1 MQITKTENE
10 DLEKPVN
17 NLSPKHLLH
26 RICFLGSFLLLFFLS
41 SALQAQEAKFVPGK
55 KYLIDSIE
63 VKGLK
68 SFKEKTVISYSGLRQ
83 GQMIQLPGDQISS
96 VINKLWNLDLFS
108 DINFYATHVKEN
120 SLTLEIEIEELPTLS
135 DVKVYGLKKGKME
148 TLIKETELTPGKKLS
163 ESFLTN
169 TKNYIVNKYKK
180 EGFLNTKVNLN
191 TLPDST
197 ASNQLKMVINVDR
210 GERVKIKAIEFEG
223 NEVFTNKRLAKQ
235 LKNTKKK
242 AFYRF
247 WKKSKYIPK
256 DFLEDKEALLDFFKE
271 KGYRDAR
278 IVKDTIIVNNKRA
291 LTLKFNVEEGNRYY
305 FGAIDFLGNAAYNDR
320 QLATLLGIKK
330 GEPYNG
336 VLLKKRIQDD
346 TKPDGENIS
355 NLYQNNG
362 YLFSNINAVEVSA
375 ENDTINFEIRITEGK
390 LASFNKISVVGN
402 DKTNDHVIYREMR
415 TKPGELYSKDKVVRT
430 VRELGQLGFF
440 DAEQI
445 NPEFKNVDPNAGTV
459 DIEFGLQESGAS
471 QIELQGGYGGGG
483 FIGTLGLAFNNF
495 SMRNIFNK
503 ESYKPVPSGDGQ
515 TLRLRL
521 QSSQFYNTYSF
532 SFAEPWLGGK
542 QPVQFSTSLSRT
554 NQFRYDFFTGRADKS
569 QSFEIS
575 SITMGLAK
583 RLRVPDDYFTLSQ
596 SISFQY
602 YNLKNYFTGLFTFGN
617 GVSNNIAY
625 TIALSRNNTYTNP
638 IFPLGGSSFAISA
651 KLTPPFS
658 LISGKDYSNL
668 GDLPE
673 YQSINDLGESVPDQA
688 KIDQEKFRWL
698 EYYKFKFN
706 GTWYTRIVDKLVL
719 KTQTDFGFLGAYNN
733 KRGEIPFERFF
744 LGGDGMANFAMDGR
758 ETIALRGYPNQSLS
772 GNDGSVIYNK
782 FSLELRYPITLK
794 PSASIFALSF
804 LESGNG
810 YNSFREFNPFNAKRS
825 AGAGIRI
832 FMPAFGLLGIDF
844 GYGFDNPDPA
854 LRTPNGW
861 ETHFIIGQQF

>member
-10 DLEKPVN
+10 DLEKLAN
-17 NLSPKHLLH
+17 NLSHK
-26 RICFLGSFLLLFFLS
+26 RILNRAIFLGSFFLFFW
-41 SALQAQEAKFVPGK
+41 SAVLTAQEAAFVPGK

-68 SFKEKTVISYSGLRQ
+68 SFQEKTVISYSGLRQ

-108 DINFYATHVKEN
+108 DINFYATNVKEN

-135 DVKVYGLKKGKME
+135 DVKVYGLRKGKME
-148 TLIKETELTPGKKLS
+148 TLISETELTAGKKLS

-180 EGFLNTKVNLN
+180 EGFLNTKVTLN

-197 ASNQLKMVINVDR
+197 ATNQLKMVINVDR
-210 GERVKIKAIEFEG
+210 GERVKIDAIEFEG
-223 NEVFTNKRLAKQ
+223 NTTFSDKRLAKQ

-256 DFLEDKEALLDFFKE
+256 DFMEDREALLDFFKE

-278 IVKDTIIVNNKRA
+278 IISDTLIVNNKKS
-291 LTLKFNVEEGNRYY
+291 LSLKFNIEEGNRYY
-305 FGAIDFLGNAAYNDR
+305 FGDIDFIGNAAYNDR

-330 GEPYNG
+330 GDAYNG

-503 ESYKPVPSGDGQ
+503 EAYKPVPSGDGQ

-625 TIALSRNNTYTNP
+625 TVALSRNNTYTNP
-638 IFPLGGSSFAISA
+638 IFPLGGSSFLISA
-651 KLTPPFS
+651 KFTPPFS
-658 LISGKDYSNL
+658 LFSDTDFANL
-668 GDLPE
+668 GDDPK
-673 YQSINDLGESVPDQA
+673 YQSINDQGESVADQA

-698 EYYKFKFN
+698 EYYKVKFN

-719 KTQTDFGFLGAYNN
+719 KTQTDFGFLGAYNSA
-733 KRGEIPFERFF
+733 RGDIPFERFF

-758 ETIALRGYPNQSLS
+758 ENIALRGYPNQSLS

-810 YNSFREFNPFNAKRS
+810 YNNFREFNPFNAKRS
-825 AGAGIRI
+825 AGAGVRI